1 MNLDQY
7 MAAQRGPEIDTPVAV
22 RGAGSKVEFHSL
34 SRILYGPPPPET
46 ERRKVK
52 RMADLIVRCVTG
64 GGAVTREQLLGNFDA
79 VEIERHFTAARRL
92 AGLHRLGETL

>member
-7 MAAQRGPEIDTPVAV
+7 MAAQRGPEIETPVAV
-22 RGAGSKVEFHSL
+22 RVNGRTEFHPL
-34 SRILYGPPPPET
+34 NRILYGPPPPET

-79 VEIERHFTAARRL
+79 GEIERHFTAARRL

>member
-7 MAAQRGPEIDTPVAV
+7 LAAQRGPEIETPVAV
-22 RGAGSKVEFHSL
+22 KIGGKTEIVSL
-34 SRILYGPPPPET
+34 NRILYAPPPPET

-52 RMADLIVRCVTG
+52 RMADLIVACVTSSG
-64 GGAVTREQLLGNFDA
+64 GITREQLLGNFEAD
-79 VEIERHFTAARRL
+79 EIEQHFTAAKKL